1 MRAVLILVCV
11 FAIASGLWNHDWT
24 AIGAGVLLA
33 VIWPVIA
40 DDVKREG
47 LNDRQR
53 RELLDRLWDDDD
65 DLPRSA

>member
-1 MRAVLILVCV
+1 MRAMLIIVCI

-33 VIWPVIA
+33 VVWPAISEEVMG
-40 DDVKREG
+40 VRECEH
-47 LNDRQR
+47 

-65 DLPRSA
+65 LSDSA